1 MDFNRKFQHKVDQR
15 VVDFDVTYNPETH
28 LFKVYESGQSAG
40 YYLGYNVQSREW
52 KTADG
57 PLPSIPASELAIL
70 VQREFGH
77 FV

>member
-40 YYLGYNVQSREW
+40 
-52 KTADG
+52 
-57 PLPSIPASELAIL
+57 
-70 VQREFGH
+70 
-77 FV
+77 